1 MTCSSCPQN
10 VHWINDSNKWFLPA
24 FLPSFIFPSLPFP
37 PIYLSILPSFLP
49 LRPSLFFH
57 HPTSTQFLLP
67 FLPRACK
74 VQSIKRFLDKDLKNF
89 SVCPLETYQDIFY
102 FQALKKNQLWPQVP
116 TKRKKFTK
124 KIHGYCLHYQWILN
138 KALLFPPRIESST
151 LLFSRAISTILSW
164 GYQKRMFTFL

>member
-1 MTCSSCPQN
+1 MIR
-10 VHWINDSNKWFLPA
+10 INDSFQPSSLLSFFLPFLSLLSIYPS
-24 FLPSFIFPSLPFP
+24 FLPSFHWGLHYSSITQHP
-37 PIYLSILPSFLP
+37 PNSSFL
-49 LRPSLFFH
+49 S
-57 HPTSTQFLLP
+57 S
-67 FLPRACK
+67 
-74 VQSIKRFLDKDLKNF
+74 
-89 SVCPLETYQDIFY
+89 PLETYQDIFY

-124 KIHGYCLHYQWILN
+124 KIHGYCLQYQWILN

>member
-1 MTCSSCPQN
+1 MACSSCAQN
-10 VHWINDSNKWFLPA
+10 VRWINDSFQPSSLLSFFLP
-24 FLPSFIFPSLPFP
+24 FLSL
-37 PIYLSILPSFLP
+37 LSIHPSFLP

-57 HPTSTQFLLP
+57 HPTSIQFLLP

-74 VQSIKRFLDKDLKNF
+74 VQSIKRFLDKGLKNF

-102 FQALKKNQLWPQVP
+102 FQALKKSQLWPQVP

-124 KIHGYCLHYQWILN
+124 KIHGYCLQYQWILN

-164 GYQKRMFTFL
+164 GYQKRIMFTFL